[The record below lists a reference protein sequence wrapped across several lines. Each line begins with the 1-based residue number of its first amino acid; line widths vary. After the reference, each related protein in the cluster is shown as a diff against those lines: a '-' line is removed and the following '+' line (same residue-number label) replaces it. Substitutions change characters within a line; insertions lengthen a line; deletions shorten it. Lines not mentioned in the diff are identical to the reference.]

1 MWLCIEPNTRC
12 LSLCKDTDFK
22 ANHNSSPFGF
32 SDPPDVCLCAK
43 VRIFGLTAAWRRWF
57 LCGFRR
63 GTAGYVGMFFILTAV
78 VLLSCCAV
86 WVCGYGVV
94 SFCWGPFGLPLVVF
108 WRLFCRFLRGVGRL
122 FVSVWLTVFCVVD
135 AACVVGVA
143 CRVVVVGV
151 FGRRSWAAVVSLPVL

>member
-1 MWLCIEPNTRC
+1 MNNELRRC

-57 LCGFRR
+57 FVWFPSGHGRLCWDVFHINGRC
-63 GTAGYVGMFFILTAV
+63 IV
-78 VLLSCCAV
+78 VLLCGVGV
-86 WVCGYGVV
+86 WVWCVV

-108 WRLFCRFLRGVGRL
+108 WCLFCRFLRGVGRL
-122 FVSVWLTVFCVVD
+122 FVSVWLTVFCAVD
-135 AACVVGVA
+135 AACVVGAA